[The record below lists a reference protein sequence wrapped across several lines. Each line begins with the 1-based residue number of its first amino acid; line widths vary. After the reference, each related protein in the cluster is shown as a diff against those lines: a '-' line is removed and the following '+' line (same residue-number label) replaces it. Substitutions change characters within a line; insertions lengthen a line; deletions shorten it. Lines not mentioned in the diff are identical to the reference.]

1 MTKLDSLL
9 DHKDGL
15 THTKQSILYTT
26 LTKRK
31 TKTYDHF
38 NRFRKS
44 IDKIEHPFMKKT
56 HESEYRGNR
65 SQHNQFSSVAQS
77 CPALCDPM
85 DYSMPSFPV
94 CHQLLEFDQTQVIKQ
109 VCYHTISSSVIP
121 FFSCLQSFPA
131 SGSFPIN
138 QFFASGGQSIGASA

>member
-31 TKTYDHF
+31 TKTHDHF

-56 HESEYRGNR
+56 HESGYRGNR

-85 DYSMPSFPV
+85 DYSMPGLPV
-94 CHQLLEFDQTQVIKQ
+94 YDKLPELTQTHV
-109 VCYHTISSSVIP
+109 H
-121 FFSCLQSFPA
+121 
-131 SGSFPIN
+131 
-138 QFFASGGQSIGASA
+138 